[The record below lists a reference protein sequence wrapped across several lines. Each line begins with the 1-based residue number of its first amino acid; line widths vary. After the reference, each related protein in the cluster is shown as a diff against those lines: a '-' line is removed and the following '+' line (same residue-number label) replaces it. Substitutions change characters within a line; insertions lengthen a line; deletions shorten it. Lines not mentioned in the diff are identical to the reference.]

1 MFMQFVDDNGEC
13 TVASHVAGS
22 AEGVHSDIKGD
33 DECLRFGGEPQH
45 ASHWS
50 QGSHHSSARYA
61 RSSNHTDT

>member
-33 DECLRFGGEPQH
+33 DESRSIRTEAQYAC
-45 ASHWS
+45 HWS